1 MSYEHLPEPLID
13 RYVDEDLDRAERARV
28 DTHLA
33 DCAACRVTVDEYRGF
48 FTALKTLPVPEV
60 PPGFA
65 VRILDAVLPA
75 RIKERKIVR
84 VFTRAYAGVAVALS
98 VVAAIA
104 LGMVGPGPSTA
115 LLAEGWSRSVGDTM
129 TLLRGAIVGGVD
141 LVLAFLELAP
151 LANVGRMLIRVLETV
166 TLALPAQHLALL
178 LLSVSL
184 AVLVLAWSMASARER
199 GVPHASL
206 CL

>member
-1 MSYEHLPEPLID
+1 MTHEHPPERLID
-13 RYVDEDLDRAERARV
+13 RYVDEDLDQAERAPV

-33 DCAACRVTVDEYRGF
+33 DCPACRLKVDEYRGF
-48 FTALKTLPVPEV
+48 FTALKTLPVPDL

-75 RIKERKIVR
+75 RLKERKIVR
-84 VFTRAYAGVAVALS
+84 VVTRAYAGVAVALS
-98 VVAAIA
+98 AVAAVA

-115 LLAEGWSRSVGDTM
+115 LLAEGWSRSVGDAM
-129 TLLRGAIVGGVD
+129 TTLRGLITGGVD
-141 LVLAFLELAP
+141 LLLAFLELAP
-151 LANVGRMLIRVLETV
+151 LANVGRLFIRILETV
-166 TLALPAQHLALL
+166 TLALPAQHLALV

-184 AVLVLAWSMASARER
+184 AVLILAWAMASVRER

>member
-1 MSYEHLPEPLID
+1 MTHEHPPERLID
-13 RYVDEDLDRAERARV
+13 RYVDEDLDHAERARV

-33 DCAACRVTVDEYRGF
+33 GCTACRLKVDEYRGF
-48 FTALKTLPVPEV
+48 FTALKTLPVPDL

-75 RIKERKIVR
+75 RLKERKIVR
-84 VFTRAYAGVAVALS
+84 VVTRAYAGVAVALS
-98 VVAAIA
+98 AVAAVA

-115 LLAEGWSRSVGDTM
+115 LLAEGWSRSVGDAM
-129 TLLRGAIVGGVD
+129 TTLRGLITGGVD
-141 LVLAFLELAP
+141 LLLAFLELAP
-151 LANVGRMLIRVLETV
+151 LANVGRLFIRILETV
-166 TLALPAQHLALL
+166 TLALPAQHLALV

-184 AVLVLAWSMASARER
+184 AVLILAWAMASVRER

>member
-1 MSYEHLPEPLID
+1 MTHEHPPERLID
-13 RYVDEDLDRAERARV
+13 RYVDDDLDRAEREGLES
-28 DTHLA
+28 HLA
-33 DCAACRVTVDEYRGF
+33 VCRACRVKADEYRSF
-48 FTALKTLPVPEV
+48 FVALHELPAPQVPA
-60 PPGFA
+60 GFA

-75 RIKERKIVR
+75 RVKERKVVR
-84 VFTRAYAGVAVALS
+84 VFTQAYASVAVALS
-98 VVAAIA
+98 VVAAVA

-115 LLAEGWSRSVGDTM
+115 LLAEGWSRSVGDSM
-129 TLLRGAIVGGVD
+129 AVLRGTILSGVH

-151 LANVGRMLIRVLETV
+151 LANIGKLFIRVLETV
-166 TLALPAQHLALL
+166 TLSLSAEHLALV

-184 AVLVLAWSMASARER
+184 AVLVLAWAMASARER

>member
-1 MSYEHLPEPLID
+1 MTHEHLPERLID
-13 RYVDEDLDRAERARV
+13 RFVDEDLDLAERESV
-28 DTHLA
+28 ESHLA
-33 DCAACRVTVDEYRGF
+33 ACGTCRVKAEEYRNF
-48 FTALKTLPVPEV
+48 FAALNALPAPEI
-60 PPGFA
+60 PQGFA

-84 VFTRAYAGVAVALS
+84 VFTQAYASVAVALS
-98 VVAAIA
+98 VVAAVA

-115 LLAEGWSRSVGDTM
+115 LLAEGWSRSVGDSM
-129 TLLRGAIVGGVD
+129 ALLRGTIVGGVH

-151 LANVGRMLIRVLETV
+151 LANIGKLFIRVLETV
-166 TLALPAQHLALL
+166 TLSLSAQHLALV

-184 AVLVLAWSMASARER
+184 AVLVLAWAMASARER

>member
-1 MSYEHLPEPLID
+1 MRHEHLPERLID
-13 RYVDEDLDRAERARV
+13 RYVDDDLARV
-28 DTHLA
+28 ESARIESHLGA
-33 DCAACRVTVDEYRGF
+33 CEACRVKVDEYRSF
-48 FTALKTLPVPEV
+48 FTALKALPVPEV
-60 PPGFA
+60 PSGFA

-84 VFTRAYAGVAVALS
+84 VFTQAYASVAVALS
-98 VVAAIA
+98 VVAAVA

-115 LLAEGWSRSVGDTM
+115 LLAEGWSRSLGDSM
-129 TLLRGAIVGGVD
+129 VLLRGTILGGVD
-141 LVLAFLELAP
+141 LVLAFLKLAP
-151 LANVGRMLIRVLETV
+151 LANIGKLFIRVLETV
-166 TLALPAQHLALL
+166 TLSLPAHHLALV

-184 AVLVLAWSMASARER
+184 AVLVLAWAMASARER

>member
-1 MSYEHLPEPLID
+1 MTYEHLPERLID
-13 RYVDEDLDRAERARV
+13 RYVDDDLDRPEREHAE
-28 DTHLA
+28 THLA
-33 DCAACRVTVDEYRGF
+33 GCAACRIKVGEYRNF

-60 PPGFA
+60 PSGFA

-75 RIKERKIVR
+75 RVKERKIVR
-84 VFTRAYAGVAVALS
+84 VVTRAYAGVAVALS
-98 VVAAIA
+98 IVAAVA

-115 LLAEGWSRSVGDTM
+115 LLAEGWSRSLGDSM
-129 TLLRGAIVGGVD
+129 AILRGTIMGGVD
-141 LVLAFLELAP
+141 LVLAFVELAP
-151 LANVGRMLIRVLETV
+151 LANIGKLFLRVLETV
-166 TLALPAQHLALL
+166 TLSLPAHHLALV

-184 AVLVLAWSMASARER
+184 AVLVLAWAMASARER